1 MLLIS
6 SDLSREL
13 VREVSLA
20 VGDALRVSVAVADVV
35 VVGRV
40 VSIVHVDGSSPDASA
55 IAPWAVVAW
64 VPWPVVARVAS
75 IVCSQHVG
83 VTGSVWC
90 VLYMLV
96 RDAKGR
102 KKEASKVMCMT
113 LIQRKIQI
121 HIIDKYIFV

>member
-1 MLLIS
+1 MQHCLLFLIS

-35 VVGRV
+35 IVGWV
-40 VSIVHVDGSSPDASA
+40 VSIVHVDGSSPDASRPDASA

-64 VPWPVVARVAS
+64 VPWPVVPRVAS
-75 IVCSQHVG
+75 IVCSQHIG

-113 LIQRKIQI
+113 
-121 HIIDKYIFV
+121 